1 MIDEDCVGIK
11 SLPDKVLLK
20 IFSFIPQKVS
30 PNKQENPEL
39 TLSPLI
45 FQNFEIY
52 YFPYY
57 YIILFEN
64 NNVSNILSKL
74 IF

>member
-39 TLSPLI
+39 TLSPLS

-52 YFPYY
+52 YFPVLKIKTIMFQIYC
-57 YIILFEN
+57 
-64 NNVSNILSKL
+64 LS
-74 IF
+74 

>member
-45 FQNFEIY
+45 FKNFEIY
-52 YFPYY
+52 YFH
-57 YIILFEN
+57 
-64 NNVSNILSKL
+64 VSK
-74 IF
+74 

>member
-45 FQNFEIY
+45 LKYIIFLI
-52 YFPYY
+52 
-57 YIILFEN
+57 IILF
-64 NNVSNILSKL
+64 SLLLYYFI
-74 IF
+74 

>member
-45 FQNFEIY
+45 LKYIIFLI
-52 YFPYY
+52 
-57 YIILFEN
+57 IILFYLKT
-64 NNVSNILSKL
+64 IMFQIYCLS
-74 IF
+74 